1 MSLKKR
7 NRVEATFA
15 MSSMTDL
22 VFLLLLFFVMAST
35 MSSPNDIKINLPTS
49 RAQQAT
55 RPQVAKVSI
64 DNLGNYFV
72 ALGKEKPVQIDPSYY
87 KHRRRDEFLVGIAGV
102 TMNLLLAVAASAILG
117 MLHRTMPSFLYYNAL
132 GSAIGKVFIE
142 VAVINLSLML
152 FNLLPVPP
160 LDGFGVVCDL
170 FNLRGSQFY
179 NFVYFNSRYILMA
192 LIFFGIP
199 SLILSPILSRILA
212 GLMNI
217 FGVSGWYYLL

>member
-49 RAQQAT
+49 RAKNVT

-72 ALGKEKPVQIDPSYY
+72 AIGKEKPVQIDPESLEGYLSGIQATDSTTYIALHADEDVAY
-87 KHRRRDEFLVGIAGV
+87 KEVVRVLDIANEHHMKLV
-102 TMNLLLAVAASAILG
+102 VATKHG
-117 MLHRTMPSFLYYNAL
+117 R
-132 GSAIGKVFIE
+132 
-142 VAVINLSLML
+142 
-152 FNLLPVPP
+152 
-160 LDGFGVVCDL
+160 
-170 FNLRGSQFY
+170 
-179 NFVYFNSRYILMA
+179 
-192 LIFFGIP
+192 
-199 SLILSPILSRILA
+199 
-212 GLMNI
+212 
-217 FGVSGWYYLL
+217 

>member
-49 RAQQAT
+49 RAQKVS

-72 ALGKEKPVQIDPSYY
+72 ALGKAKPVQVAPESLEAYLSTIQASDTTMYIALHADEDVAY
-87 KHRRRDEFLVGIAGV
+87 KEVVRVLDIANEHKMKLV
-102 TMNLLLAVAASAILG
+102 VATK
-117 MLHRTMPSFLYYNAL
+117 R
-132 GSAIGKVFIE
+132 
-142 VAVINLSLML
+142 
-152 FNLLPVPP
+152 
-160 LDGFGVVCDL
+160 
-170 FNLRGSQFY
+170 
-179 NFVYFNSRYILMA
+179 
-192 LIFFGIP
+192 
-199 SLILSPILSRILA
+199 
-212 GLMNI
+212 
-217 FGVSGWYYLL
+217 